1 MTETKALLRLLF
13 RREDVVSAVEDGPI
27 DIRSLT
33 AAVDVSRPTVH
44 RSLKSLQQHDVVVE
58 TADGYELT
66 PYGAFVFEQY
76 TDVIDRFDN
85 AHEHR
90 ELLVALE
97 SAEPISASLLDD
109 AQYTPTEPFAPEE
122 PLGEIETVVRE
133 SSTVRGFSPVVV
145 GRYVSMFH
153 EQVTASALDAE
164 VLTTPA
170 VYDYLCSAWTDQLDE
185 AVDTG
190 MTFFVVD
197 DPLPF
202 GLILAEEP
210 EEEVCVMIYDDGS
223 LRGIIRNDSPDAVT
237 WAREVYESYRRTA
250 ARPVDPQ
257 E

>member
-44 RSLKSLQQHDVVVE
+44 RSLKSLLQHDVVVE
-58 TADGYELT
+58 TASGYELT
-66 PYGAFVFEQY
+66 PYGKFVFAQY
-76 TDVIDRFDN
+76 TDVIERFDN

-97 SAEPISASLLDD
+97 SAEPISAALLDG
-109 AQYTPTEPFAPEE
+109 AEYTPTKPFAPEG

-133 SSTVRGFSPVVV
+133 STAVRGFSPVVV

-153 EQVTASALDAE
+153 EQTTTSALDAE
-164 VLTTPA
+164 VLTSPD
-170 VYDYLCSAWTDQLDE
+170 VYDYLCSAWADQLGE
-185 AVDTG
+185 AVDAG
-190 MTFFVVD
+190 MTFFVAD
-197 DPLPF
+197 EPLPF

-210 EEEVCVMIYDDGS
+210 AEMVCVMIYDDGS
-223 LRGIIRNDSPDAVT
+223 LRGIIRNDSTDAVA
-237 WAREVYESYRRTA
+237 WAHDVYESYRQTA
-250 ARPVDPQ
+250 AQPDVPR
-257 E
+257 